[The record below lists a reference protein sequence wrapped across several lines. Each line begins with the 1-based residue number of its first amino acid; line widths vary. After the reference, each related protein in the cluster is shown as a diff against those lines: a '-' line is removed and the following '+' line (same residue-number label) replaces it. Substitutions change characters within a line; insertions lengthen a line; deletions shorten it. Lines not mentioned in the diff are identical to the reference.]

1 MLDFSLAPGTF
12 WFEAWQ
18 ARTALASGLGV
29 TLLSSVLSIVMATLC
44 GIATGVA
51 LAYGWWWLRL
61 LARLYVDMMRGIPL
75 LVLILFTYYGLAL
88 FGINIAAFWAGV
100 IALGAFATAHVAE
113 NFRGAV
119 ESVPA
124 GQMEAAKAIG
134 LTFRKRLLY
143 VVLPQAFRRMLPPW
157 VNTGLEIVKGT
168 TLLSIIGVVELL
180 LSAQQQMARNYMI
193 VEFYLL
199 TTVLYLA
206 INFTLAQLGAAL
218 ERRTSYLRY

>member
-1 MLDFSLAPGTF
+1 MDAWMTPGSF
-12 WFEAWQ
+12 LFEAWQ
-18 ARTALASGLGV
+18 ARQGLLSGLGV
-29 TLLSSVLSIVMATLC
+29 TLLSSIFSIVMATIC
-44 GIATGVA
+44 GLAMGVA
-51 LAYGWWWLRL
+51 LTFGWWWLRL
-61 LARLYVDMMRGIPL
+61 LSRLYVDLMRGIPV

-88 FGINIAAFWAGV
+88 FGINVAAFWAGV

-134 LTFRKRLLY
+134 LTFPRRLWY
-143 VVLPQAFRRMLPPW
+143 VIMPQAFRRMLPPW

-180 LSAQQQMARNYMI
+180 LASQQVMARNYMI
-193 VEFYLL
+193 VDFYLL
-199 TTVLYLA
+199 ATAMYLI
-206 INFTLAQLGAAL
+206 INFALAQLGGLL
-218 ERRTSYLRY
+218 ERRFSYLRY

>member
-1 MLDFSLAPGTF
+1 MQAWMTPGSF
-12 WFEAWQ
+12 AFEAWQ
-18 ARTALASGLGV
+18 ARQGLLSGLGV
-29 TLLSSVLSIVMATLC
+29 TLLSSALSIVMATVC
-44 GIATGVA
+44 GLLMGVV
-51 LAYGWWWLRL
+51 LTYGWWWLRL
-61 LARLYVDMMRGIPL
+61 LARLYVDLMRGIPV

-88 FGINIAAFWAGV
+88 FGINVAAFWAGV

-134 LTFRKRLLY
+134 LTFPRRLWY
-143 VVLPQAFRRMLPPW
+143 VILPQAVRRMLPPW

-180 LSAQQQMARNYMI
+180 LASQQVMARNYMI
-193 VEFYLL
+193 VDFYLL
-199 TTVLYLA
+199 ALVLYLI
-206 INFTLAQLGAAL
+206 INFALAQLGGLL
-218 ERRTSYLRY
+218 ERRFSYLRY

>member
-1 MLDFSLAPGTF
+1 MDFSMAPGTF

-18 ARTALASGLGV
+18 ARASLLSGLGV
-29 TLLSSVLSIVMATLC
+29 TLLSSALSIVMATFC
-44 GIATGVA
+44 GVLMGVA
-51 LAYGWWWLRL
+51 LSYGWWWLRL
-61 LARLYVDMMRGIPL
+61 LARLYVDLMRGIPV

-88 FGINIAAFWAGV
+88 FGVNIAAFWAGV

-134 LTFRKRLLY
+134 LTFGKRLYY
-143 VVLPQAFRRMLPPW
+143 VILPQAFRRMLPPW

-180 LSAQQQMARNYMI
+180 LAAQQQMARNYMI
-193 VEFYLL
+193 IEFYLL
-199 TTVLYLA
+199 TVVLYLI
-206 INFTLAQLGAAL
+206 INFTLAQLGALL
-218 ERRTSYLRY
+218 ERKTSYLRY

>member
-1 MLDFSLAPGTF
+1 MDFSMAPGTF
-12 WFEAWQ
+12 LFEAWQ
-18 ARTALASGLGV
+18 ARASLLSGLGV
-29 TLLSSVLSIVMATLC
+29 TLLSSALSIVMATVC
-44 GIATGVA
+44 GILMGVA
-51 LAYGWWWLRL
+51 LSYGWWWLKL
-61 LARLYVDMMRGIPL
+61 LSRLYVDLMRGIPV

-88 FGINIAAFWAGV
+88 FGVNVAAFWAGV

-134 LTFRKRLLY
+134 LTFGKRLYY
-143 VVLPQAFRRMLPPW
+143 VILPQAFRRMLPPW

-199 TTVLYLA
+199 AMMLYLV
-206 INFTLAQLGAAL
+206 INFALAQLGALL
-218 ERRTSYLRY
+218 ERKTSYLRY

>member
-1 MLDFSLAPGTF
+1 MDLAPGTF
-12 WFEAWQ
+12 LFEAWQ
-18 ARTALASGLGV
+18 ARASLLSGLGV
-29 TLLSSVLSIVMATLC
+29 TLASSALSIVIATIC
-44 GIATGVA
+44 GIAMGVC

-61 LARLYVDMMRGIPL
+61 LMRLYVDLMRGIPV

-88 FGINIAAFWAGV
+88 FGINVDAFWAGV

-134 LTFRKRLLY
+134 LTFAKRLVY
-143 VVLPQAFRRMLPPW
+143 VILPQALRRALPPW
-157 VNTGLEIVKGT
+157 VNTGLEVVKGT

-180 LSAQQQMARNYMI
+180 LASQQQMARNYMI
-193 VEFYLL
+193 VEFYALATLL
-199 TTVLYLA
+199 YFVV
-206 INFTLAQLGAAL
+206 NFSLAQLGALL
-218 ERRTSYLRY
+218 ERKTSYLRY